1 MSTLNLL
8 YQKRYVI
15 NDFISIVIP
24 TVGEIIDN
32 NEDTYYN
39 LVFILTAMPVD
50 LMCQLEDVGIDFTS
64 INEYELFLLM
74 FAGFKSQDTSLI
86 FGDLDL
92 SKFEIAVNEEN
103 GNVILLDKEHNIK
116 IDRAIHGQIAGVL
129 RKIHHLEK
137 NRRKPANDEAKQ
149 FMLKRAREKM
159 KRHKNR
165 KEDSQLESLIVAMVN
180 TEQYKYDFEGTREL
194 SIYQFN
200 ESVRQVIKKVDYDN
214 RMYGVYAGT
223 IDAKKL
229 SQDDLN
235 WLTHK

>member
-8 YQKRYVI
+8 YQRRYAI
-15 NDFISIVIP
+15 NDSIGIIIP

-32 NEDTYYN
+32 EDAYYN
-39 LVFILTAMPVD
+39 LVSVLTAMPID
-50 LMCQLEDVGIDFTS
+50 LMVQLEDAGIDFMS

-74 FAGFKSQDTSLI
+74 FAGFKDQDTSLI

-92 SKFEIAVNEEN
+92 SKFKIAVNEQN
-103 GNVILLDKEHNIK
+103 GNMVLRDEENDIK
-116 IDRAIHGQIAGVL
+116 IDRAIHSQIAGVL

-137 NRRKPANDEAKQ
+137 NRRKPANDEAKE
-149 FMLKRAREKM
+149 FMLKRARDKM
-159 KRHKNR
+159 KRRKNR
-165 KEDSQLESLIVAMVN
+165 KEDSQLEALIVAMVN

-200 ESVRQVIKKVDYDN
+200 ESARQVIKKVDYDN
-214 RMYGVYAGT
+214 RMYGVYTGS
-223 IDAKKL
+223 INAKDL

-235 WLTHK
+235 WLIHK

>member
-1 MSTLNLL
+1 MPTQNLL
-8 YQKRYVI
+8 YKKQYPI
-15 NDFISIVIP
+15 NDSISIVIP
-24 TVGEIIDN
+24 SVGQILDD
-32 NEDTYYN
+32 EDGYYG
-39 LVFILTAMPVD
+39 LVSILTAMPVD
-50 LMCQLEDVGIDFTS
+50 LMVQLEDAGIDFTS

-74 FAGFKSQDTSLI
+74 FAGLKSQNTSLV

-92 SKFEIAVNEEN
+92 SKFKMAVNEQN
-103 GNVILLDKEHNIK
+103 GNIVLLDEEHDII
-116 IDRAIHGQIAGVL
+116 IDRAIHSQIAGVL

-137 NRRKPANDEAKQ
+137 NRRKPANIEAKEY
-149 FMLKRAREKM
+149 MLKRARDKM
-159 KRHKNR
+159 KRHRNR
-165 KEDSQLESLIVAMVN
+165 KEVSQLESLIIAMVN

-223 IDAKKL
+223 VNAKDL

>member
-8 YQKRYVI
+8 YQRRYAI
-15 NDFISIVIP
+15 NDSIGIIIP

-32 NEDTYYN
+32 EDAYYN
-39 LVFILTAMPVD
+39 LVSVLTAMPID
-50 LMCQLEDVGIDFTS
+50 LMVQLEDAGIDFMS

-74 FAGFKSQDTSLI
+74 FAGFKDQDTSLI

-92 SKFEIAVNEEN
+92 SKFKIAVNEQN
-103 GNVILLDKEHNIK
+103 GNMVLWDEENDIK
-116 IDRAIHGQIAGVL
+116 IDSAIHSQIAGVL
-129 RKIHHLEK
+129 RKIHHFEK
-137 NRRKPANDEAKQ
+137 NRRKPANDEAKE
-149 FMLKRAREKM
+149 FMLKRARDKM
-159 KRHKNR
+159 KRRKNR

-200 ESVRQVIKKVDYDN
+200 ESARQVIKKVDYDN
-214 RMYGVYAGT
+214 RMYGVYTGS
-223 IDAKKL
+223 INAKDL